1 VLDHTAPR
9 LQSAFV
15 LGLALLALF
24 LPVRSAQQALFAA
37 SFAVALATMALWG
50 GLLGR
55 LVLRVPR
62 LGPWTSIY
70 VGQYVL
76 LAAAAPILAANALV
90 ARATGRAIP
99 IVLLVAGATLALA
112 IARRRELRLPARLD
126 LLALLGLGSVA
137 LVVSIYSSHLSAL
150 GLDIHEHLAW
160 TRQILDSGHV
170 PLDEDGTGI
179 LADYPRTFHVL
190 SALWN
195 AAGLAPPAGP
205 YLKAMPF
212 LQNALPAL
220 AIAEQMADAQ
230 AREGSGSRRR
240 WEIALGLAFFVYA
253 FLIVPTVYPVP
264 DLLGTPRFSS
274 GGLLLLPVVLIAIG
288 RAQHASGAAIL
299 AVATA
304 PLMAAWMLT
313 WNPINVVLLAVVSV
327 PVAAAVWLALRPPPS
342 TDAPRGRKLA
352 IFAASAVLGVLV
364 VVQDPWVVTM
374 AAQRV
379 PVCSRLVH
387 GGGLVTFD
395 EAVALGRA
403 TARDKSVRN
412 ASASPPCQDARCV
425 LGLASKAARD
435 ALQRPWIAL
444 RTGIADI
451 HRLVASPSMPALRD
465 AFKGAQPFALA
476 LIADYA
482 GLPFVACLAAAV
494 LVCGWLELR
503 RRRGAAAA
511 SSLGRRML
519 VATLLGIAVAGVG
532 LDFAARLADAL
543 NDQRHESILL
553 AGYLAGSGFP
563 VSLALLWLPFAA
575 AALVL
580 GEPWQPR
587 SACPE
592 TRGRSA
598 PALAAGGL
606 LIWLALPMVARLNLH
621 RPLQHRGFWTAIGI
635 EDLRALRQVEE
646 AIPPEDGVI
655 IPAEHA
661 NIANWEHWVL
671 PLGSTAALLP
681 YGERRYLFNVY
692 LGASYPLS
700 WRDLDEGLCSADPA
714 ARAHFLE
721 RTRTRWALVND
732 PGAADA
738 AAALERPQMC
748 SGRAVPL
755 SALGAELPAVRQSR
769 GIFLF
774 RVRGGMNTTQR

>member
-1 VLDHTAPR
+1 MLDRTATR
-9 LQSAFV
+9 LQSALV
-15 LGLALLALF
+15 PGLALLALF

-37 SFAVALATMALWG
+37 SFALALATMALWG
-50 GLLGR
+50 GVFGR

-62 LGPWTSIY
+62 VGPWTAVY
-70 VGQYVL
+70 LGQYVL
-76 LAAAAPILAANALV
+76 LAAAAPILAMNGLI

-99 IVLLVAGATLALA
+99 IVVLIVGATLALVL
-112 IARRRELRLPARLD
+112 ARRRELRPPARLD

-137 LVVSIYSSHLSAL
+137 LVVSIYSGHLSAL
-150 GLDIHEHLAW
+150 GLDLHEHVAW

-170 PLDEDGTGI
+170 PLDEPGTGI
-179 LADYPRTFHVL
+179 LADYPRTFHLL

-205 YLKAMPF
+205 TVKAMPF

-220 AIAEQMADAQ
+220 ALAEQMVDAQ
-230 AREGSGSRRR
+230 AQERSGTRHR
-240 WEIALGLAFFVYA
+240 WEIALGLAFYVYA
-253 FLIVPTVYPVP
+253 FLVVPMVYPVP

-288 RAQHASGAAIL
+288 RAQNAPGAAIL
-299 AVATA
+299 SVATA
-304 PLMAAWMLT
+304 PLIAAWSLT
-313 WNPINVVLLAVVSV
+313 WNPIIVVLLGVATV
-327 PVAAAVWLALRPPPS
+327 PVAAAVWLALRPPGS
-342 TDAPRGRKLA
+342 KDAPARRALLVFG
-352 IFAASAVLGVLV
+352 ASAVLGVLV
-364 VVQDPWVVTM
+364 LVQDPWVVGR

-379 PVCSRLVH
+379 PVCSRIVH
-387 GGGLVTFD
+387 RSGLMTFD

-403 TARDKSVRN
+403 TPRDKSVRN
-412 ASASPPCQDARCV
+412 APASPSCRDAGCV
-425 LGLASKAARD
+425 LRLAVKAAGD
-435 ALQRPWIAL
+435 ALRRPWIAL
-444 RTGIADI
+444 RAGIADL
-451 HRLVASPSMPALRD
+451 HGLVSSPSMAALRD
-465 AFKGAQPFALA
+465 AFKGALPFGVA

-494 LVCGWLELR
+494 LVCSWLELR
-503 RRRGAAAA
+503 RRRGAAVPTGLARG
-511 SSLGRRML
+511 LL
-519 VATLLGIAVAGVG
+519 VATLLGTTGAGIG
-532 LDFAARLADAL
+532 LDFAAGLAGGL
-543 NDQRHESILL
+543 NDQRHESVIL
-553 AGYLAGSGFP
+553 AGYLAGSGLP

-580 GEPWQPR
+580 AERQPGQ
-587 SACPE
+587 ALPE
-592 TRGRSA
+592 TGQRR
-598 PALAAGGL
+598 PALAVGGL
-606 LIWLALPMVARLNLH
+606 LLWLALPLFARLNLH
-621 RPLQHRGFWTAIGI
+621 RPLQHRGFRTPIGL

-692 LGASYPLS
+692 IGASYPLS
-700 WRDLDEGLCSADPA
+700 WRDLDEGLCSSDPA
-714 ARAHFLE
+714 ARARFLE
-721 RTRTRWALVND
+721 RTRIRWALVND

-738 AAALERPQMC
+738 AAALERPRTC
-748 SGRAVPL
+748 SGHDVPL

-774 RVRGGMNTTQR
+774 RVRGGTKATQR